1 MQQALQ
7 DSHHT
12 IHRWRHAG
20 SKSGRALH
28 HARADGATT
37 YLALYIPIP
46 TPAMGGGEHR
56 DVFSTAT
63 QPYNRRMRMMQPR
76 MADHDDRVTDI
87 PADEADE
94 QVLLQRLAQGDQI
107 AFWAIWTLYRKDLFA
122 YCLRWMGGNREEA
135 EDALSSASLKAWKYL
150 PAHAQ
155 DIVNVKAWLLFLLR
169 NHCIDMR
176 RALKRHEQVTQKM
189 RTLPN
194 ARLAW
199 QPFECGSP
207 EDVVSRQEF
216 LQDVRYA
223 IDDLPLRLHET
234 AEFRLVRNLS
244 YREIATQL
252 NLSTEN
258 ARKRVQQARSILRM
272 ALAGDCPATPPRTS
286 RRRSPRAGGNG
297 GEGCNTPS
305 RHACRL

>member
-1 MQQALQ
+1 M
-7 DSHHT
+7 
-12 IHRWRHAG
+12 I
-20 SKSGRALH
+20 
-28 HARADGATT
+28 
-37 YLALYIPIP
+37 
-46 TPAMGGGEHR
+46 
-56 DVFSTAT
+56 
-63 QPYNRRMRMMQPR
+63 QPR

-155 DIVNVKAWLLFLLR
+155 DIVNVKAWLLCLLR
-169 NHCIDMR
+169 NHCIDIR
-176 RALKRHEQVTQKM
+176 RALKRHEHVTQKM
-189 RTLPN
+189 HTLPN

-199 QPFECGSP
+199 QPFECDSP

-223 IDDLPLRLHET
+223 IDDLPPRLHET
-234 AEFRLVRNLS
+234 AEFRLVRDLS

-258 ARKRVQQARSILRM
+258 ARKRAQQARSILRI
-272 ALAGDCPATPPRTS
+272 ALAGDCPGNPSLAGMTRQYKGHQHAKKATAAIIP
-286 RRRSPRAGGNG
+286 N
-297 GEGCNTPS
+297 
-305 RHACRL
+305 AC